1 MPLLPHRTAVA
12 VAVLASTLSI
22 LSVAGCLHDDDPM
35 DISTEPR
42 SAKNGLDDLSPG
54 EAVDTVIDT
63 LEAKGSF
70 HVTGTMDEGAAIDMT
85 YVVGEGATGTIGDSA
100 DDSTPVEF
108 VSADGRIYVTGDE
121 QFLAQTVGEEAAETI
136 GGKWVLLGDES
147 AAQFDVLAD
156 GRRFAEAL
164 LSPSGGQ
171 ARITGV
177 RDVDGSPAVGLLFHD
192 SGTTLWVAAEGDP
205 VPLRLE
211 KKGASGGTGV
221 LRFTDVGADVDLT
234 VPADEDVVDAADL
247 PEE

>member
-1 MPLLPHRTAVA
+1 MPHVPRRIAEA
-12 VAVLASTLSI
+12 VAVLASTLSM
-22 LSVAGCLHDDDPM
+22 LAVAGCLPDDDPM

-42 SAKNGLDDLSPG
+42 SAENGLDDLSPS

-63 LEAKGSF
+63 LETEGSF
-70 HVTGTMDEGAAIDMT
+70 HVTGTMDKGAAIDMT

-100 DDSTPVEF
+100 DDSTPVEL
-108 VSADGRIYVTGDE
+108 VSVDGRIYIAGDE
-121 QFLAQTVGEEAAETI
+121 QFLAQTVGEAAAETI
-136 GGKWVLLGDES
+136 GGKWVLLGEES
-147 AAQFDVLAD
+147 AAQFDVLAN

-164 LSPSGGQ
+164 LNHSGGQ

-177 RDVDGSPAVGLLFHD
+177 RDVDGSPAVGLLFPD

-221 LRFTDVGADVDLT
+221 LRFTDVGADVELT